1 MGLETPTPVDPVDRA
16 LFSTNAAS
24 RKLPIHR
31 WFNFIAGFSPEFVSH
46 CIAESEIATDGG
58 YLLDP
63 FAGAGTA
70 LLSAQIEGVRS
81 VGYEAHPFFAEM
93 ARAKLATDLTEQDVE
108 SVRDFIGSLLDR
120 PRAPKSV
127 WEGKALTFLEK
138 LVPDERLAR
147 LAGCPAA
154 VTELPQNRRPIF
166 HLMVSRILEAAA
178 GSSTDGIYK
187 APTTAKR
194 GTDVHDALE
203 TLAATLV
210 EDLRQVPDRT
220 AEAVLHQRSSA
231 TPMPPGASLCVTSPP
246 YLNNFDFAEMTR
258 MELYFWKWASSW
270 AEITA
275 TVRSRLLTNTTTAP
289 REARFGPEVT
299 TALPEAMRLSVDR
312 LYRELEQACQGRSK
326 DYHRLAFPY
335 FDGLHRVLSR
345 VAEALLPNAAIHV
358 VVADSAFYGVHV
370 PLQDLVAQS
379 LTELGFAEVTVEHLR
394 VRGDRWVLDKRKGPA
409 GSLGEY
415 WVSAVR

>member
-1 MGLETPTPVDPVDRA
+1 MGLETPTPVDRA

-46 CIAESEIATDGG
+46 CIAESDIAADGG

-70 LLSAQIEGVRS
+70 LLSAQIDGVSS
-81 VGYEAHPFFAEM
+81 VGYEPHPFFAEM
-93 ARAKLATDLTEQDVE
+93 ARAKLAADLTEGDVE
-108 SVRDFIGSLLDR
+108 AVCEFIGALLDR
-120 PRAPKSV
+120 PLAPESV
-127 WEGKALTFLEK
+127 WEGKALAFLEK
-138 LVPDERLAR
+138 LVPGERLSR

-154 VTELPQNRRPIF
+154 VTRLPKRRRPIF
-166 HLMVSRILEAAA
+166 HLLVSRILEAAS

-194 GTDVHDALE
+194 GMGVYDALK
-203 TLAATLV
+203 TLEATLI
-210 EDLRQVPDRT
+210 EDLEQVPDRT
-220 AEAVLHQRSSA
+220 ADVVLYERSSVA
-231 TPMPPGASLCVTSPP
+231 PMPPGASLCVTSPP

-289 REARFGPEVT
+289 REARFGPEMT
-299 TALPEAMRLSVDR
+299 TTMPEAMRLSVDR
-312 LYRELEQACQGRSK
+312 LYRELEEACQGRSK

-335 FDGLHRVLSR
+335 FDGLHKVFSR
-345 VAEALLPNAAIHV
+345 VAKALLPTAPINV

-370 PLQDLVAQS
+370 PLQDFVALS
-379 LTELGFAEVTVEHLR
+379 LGELGFSDVKVTHLR

-409 GSLGEY
+409 ATLGEY
-415 WVSAVR
+415 WVSAVK